1 MPDNKDPELPEMLGL
16 RLDPKTRYLA
26 ELAARAQ
33 GASLTTYVSNA
44 IVESFKRI
52 TLRKPTE
59 PEPMYGNN
67 PDDVV
72 IPAVDAEQERVKN
85 EAMLVSNMADI
96 IWSDNPFTRLEIRA
110 LTFPHL
116 MTGEDVQLW
125 NYIHA
130 QGDLKIKDGN
140 GYKFNR
146 EFIAANWKAIKD
158 KSSKPQRGKK

>member
-1 MPDNKDPELPEMLGL
+1 MPDSKDPELPEMLGL
-16 RLDPKTRYLA
+16 RLEPKTRYLA

-44 IVESFKRI
+44 IVERFKHV
-52 TLRKPTE
+52 TLRKPSE

-72 IPAVDAEQERVKN
+72 IPTIDTEQERAKN
-85 EAMLVSNMADI
+85 EAMLVSNMADA

-110 LTFPHL
+110 LTLPHL
-116 MTGEDVQLW
+116 MTSEDIQLW
-125 NYIHA
+125 NYIHSR
-130 QGDLKIKDGN
+130 GDLKIKDGN

-146 EFIAANWKAIKD
+146 EQIAANWKDIKEQ
-158 KSSKPQRGKK
+158 SSKPQRRKK